1 MQIGTATK
9 VFATSLMIS
18 LLAACSSTGK
28 ISDAASATDLAQT
41 AAVDSVQVDSTAV
54 EEAAAIA
61 AQEAAAAIAAQG
73 AAAAIAAQE
82 AAAAIAAQE
91 AVALAAEKQKNQ
103 ARALAHIIYFDFDQ
117 STIKPEFREVL
128 NGHAAYLASNP
139 SARLVL
145 EGHADERGTR
155 EYNMALGERRAN
167 AVSRYLVLQGVSGN
181 VIEVVSFGEERPVV
195 DSYGEESWSEN
206 RRVELKYLSY

>member
-54 EEAAAIA
+54 EAAAIA
-61 AQEAAAAIAAQG
+61 AQEAAAAIAAQE

-195 DSYGEESWSEN
+195 DSYSAKSWSEN